1 MENTHLDNEDG
12 KTLQD
17 LEQADKYVAFPGG
30 IPKKWLN
37 PAFYIFVGV
46 FIGYAL
52 WVISGEILE
61 GGKAGTPPLE
71 TAKSIVT
78 HLSAFTVLLTIL
90 TIVFCKGLERVMYYL
105 DAKRLA
111 DQERSAQ
118 KKRNS
123 AQNRR
128 SSAQNRKS
136 SAQNRQNS
144 AQNERNDFW
153 KRRKRTSL
161 NQTRL
166 ALIGLTQFFHESYI
180 LRA

>member
-1 MENTHLDNEDG
+1 MRVRVRVPFPAFSDKFRSQSVENTHLDNEDG

-52 WVISGEILE
+52 WVISDEILE

-111 DQERSAQ
+111 DQERQRAEKAEQ
-118 KKRNS
+118 RAEQEKQRAEQAEQRAERAERLLEETKKN
-123 AQNRR
+123 
-128 SSAQNRKS
+128 KS
-136 SAQNRQNS
+136 
-144 AQNERNDFW
+144 
-153 KRRKRTSL
+153 
-161 NQTRL
+161 
-166 ALIGLTQFFHESYI
+166 
-180 LRA
+180 